1 MNSMHSKTSAPPAS
15 AQVTTVSFTDLEILL
30 NESQSSVFT
39 QTAETWDTWM
49 NRAERWLRLPA
60 LPSMRR
66 GGVGT
71 PTVLTLSGLRT
82 QPVSFYLAVLMLCF
96 GCGCRIYD
104 GLKPGLRTAASVMGK
119 IQEWTARVTQNSWP
133 DFFFLY
139 WGREKRCTRKL
150 MCYKKLISI
159 SARSFFGGNK
169 WIWIDILGYHYTLLS
184 FFFFRCFPV
193 NGLQRLLWSPMW
205 SYFFSKMLQVLIC
218 KIYLCFKVL

>member
-49 NRAERWLRLPA
+49 NRAERWFRLPA

-104 GLKPGLRTAASVMGK
+104 GLKPALEQLHPWWGRYRSGLRVLHKILDLIFFYIGGGK
-119 IQEWTARVTQNSWP
+119 KGVQENLCATRNS
-133 DFFFLY
+133 
-139 WGREKRCTRKL
+139 
-150 MCYKKLISI
+150 
-159 SARSFFGGNK
+159 
-169 WIWIDILGYHYTLLS
+169 
-184 FFFFRCFPV
+184 
-193 NGLQRLLWSPMW
+193 
-205 SYFFSKMLQVLIC
+205 
-218 KIYLCFKVL
+218 

>member
-96 GCGCRIYD
+96 GCGYRIYD
-104 GLKPGLRTAASVMGK
+104 GLKPGLRTAVSVMGK
-119 IQEWTARVTQNSWP
+119 IQEWTACVTQNSWP
-133 DFFFLY
+133 DFFYIGGGKKGAQENL
-139 WGREKRCTRKL
+139 CATRNL
-150 MCYKKLISI
+150 
-159 SARSFFGGNK
+159 
-169 WIWIDILGYHYTLLS
+169 
-184 FFFFRCFPV
+184 
-193 NGLQRLLWSPMW
+193 
-205 SYFFSKMLQVLIC
+205 
-218 KIYLCFKVL
+218 